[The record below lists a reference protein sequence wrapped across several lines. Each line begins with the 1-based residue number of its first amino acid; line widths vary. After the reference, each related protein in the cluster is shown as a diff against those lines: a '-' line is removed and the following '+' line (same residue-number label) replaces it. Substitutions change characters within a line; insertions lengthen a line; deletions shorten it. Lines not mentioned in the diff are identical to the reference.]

1 MAKVFIDLGNN
12 RLALPVFT
20 TFTLSLQ
27 LPCFFSQVRYTIK
40 HIYYCEVIDF
50 GLNRLVLSI
59 FSQVVVVILKFE
71 LLSKSYET
79 LFSTEIFF
87 TRASQVFDET
97 VKSTLKKERKSS
109 SRPQSKRR
117 RRNRSSQKIFSS
129 LTRTK
134 QIWNWYDYCPSI
146 ATNTTHTHTWRPP
159 VWPVGLIVFSILATF
174 SDQTL
179 QNSIFFV
186 KVGAK
191 LCPKQNKPSINCQSL
206 RRFRQSCK
214 ISPNRVTLSRT
225 PTISSN
231 KLCTLAICR
240 TDSLCHH
247 ALLPPLTLY
256 THSFRVTRILPYSL
270 SLPPFASPHSITN
283 SPSLSLSLCKPTL
296 YDKFTLSHTQS
307 YFKLFISL
315 SLSLS
320 LSQSFSR
327 VSLIEI

>member
-1 MAKVFIDLGNN
+1 MWSYWLWIKSTGVVYFFTGGGSHIKIRAPVQELRNTFFDRNFFHTRVASLRRNGKINTEERKKEFFAAAKQKKKKKQKQSKDLLLIDSNKTNMELI
-12 RLALPVFT
+12 R
-20 TFTLSLQ
+20 
-27 LPCFFSQVRYTIK
+27 
-40 HIYYCEVIDF
+40 
-50 GLNRLVLSI
+50 
-59 FSQVVVVILKFE
+59 
-71 LLSKSYET
+71 LLS
-79 LFSTEIFF
+79 
-87 TRASQVFDET
+87 V
-97 VKSTLKKERKSS
+97 
-109 SRPQSKRR
+109 
-117 RRNRSSQKIFSS
+117 
-129 LTRTK
+129 
-134 QIWNWYDYCPSI
+134 YCYQY
-146 ATNTTHTHTWRPP
+146 HTHTWRPP
-159 VWPVGLIVFSILATF
+159 VWPDGLIVFSILATF

-214 ISPNRVTLSRT
+214 ISPNRVTLSRP

-315 SLSLS
+315 SIIFSCFLNRDLKQVLFPTASMASSVAVLRFFN
-320 LSQSFSR
+320 SFLELDKFENMR
-327 VSLIEI
+327 

>member
-1 MAKVFIDLGNN
+1 MAKEFIDLGNN

-146 ATNTTHTHTWRPP
+146 ATNTTHTLDVLQCDQLAWLSFQF
-159 VWPVGLIVFSILATF
+159 WPLSAI
-174 SDQTL
+174 
-179 QNSIFFV
+179 
-186 KVGAK
+186 K
-191 LCPKQNKPSINCQSL
+191 LCRIPY
-206 RRFRQSCK
+206 F
-214 ISPNRVTLSRT
+214 LS
-225 PTISSN
+225 
-231 KLCTLAICR
+231 K
-240 TDSLCHH
+240 
-247 ALLPPLTLY
+247 
-256 THSFRVTRILPYSL
+256 
-270 SLPPFASPHSITN
+270 
-283 SPSLSLSLCKPTL
+283 
-296 YDKFTLSHTQS
+296 
-307 YFKLFISL
+307 
-315 SLSLS
+315 
-320 LSQSFSR
+320 
-327 VSLIEI
+327 